1 MVSYLDRAFS
11 LRWPFS
17 GCAAGPRRSSAST
30 SRLLAQQLPVV
41 ALAVVHVA
49 LVWPALAAESAG
61 IEFFEK
67 RIRPVLVEHCYDCH
81 GPDADEPGGGLRL
94 DSRAG
99 WMKGGQSGPA
109 IVAGKPEESLLIRA
123 VRRAEKDSA
132 MPPETPL
139 SAAVLAD
146 LIAWVKMGAPDPR
159 EGTVPPAN
167 AAPAKPA
174 IDLNSARQQWAF
186 RKPEKP
192 PLPALRDSTWPQ
204 NEIDRFILAK
214 LEAAGIKPAPPADP
228 AVLIRRLTFDLT
240 GLPPTVA
247 EVTEFVRACS
257 PSPPLP
263 LSPSLRSEGERGRGG
278 EGEKAIEQLVERLLA
293 SPHYG
298 EKWGRHWLDVVRYAD
313 SLDSRGMGQP
323 GDILDA
329 WRYRDWVVSALN
341 RDLPYDEFIRQQIAG
356 DLLAKREWDASKVV
370 ATGMY
375 AIGNWG
381 NGDSDK
387 QKVYSDIVDDQ
398 IDVTARAFLGLTL
411 ACARCHDHK
420 FDPISTADYYSLAGF
435 FYSSRILDKFAA
447 PTAGEALMRI
457 GLLSADEQQRRND
470 LLAQIAAIDAK
481 LAGGLTPLSQKR
493 ENIAGNPGLVAW
505 TVSGADNPS
514 LTINTTADAQKFITI
529 TLPGKAI
536 CVHPGPKQVVTA
548 VWQSPLA
555 GKVMVSARLSDA
567 DGNCG
572 NGIDW
577 SLRHGSKQLAGG
589 SIDNGQSGVVPT
601 IETDVRP
608 GELVRLVIAPRGEY
622 SCDSTQVEFV
632 VREAGGESR
641 TWDLRAALIDSP
653 LELPQALD
661 LARTAMTVCSGDSEA
676 LSDKLPDKQPLIAER
691 ERLNRELP
699 ELVQCQGLQD
709 GGIPGTAYEGFRDA
723 RIHVRGSYARLGE
736 RAPRQFPA
744 LFGAPV
750 PTVEGSGRL
759 QLAEWIASPG
769 HPLTA
774 RVIVNRVWQH
784 HFGAGI
790 VRTANN
796 FGKLG
801 DPPTH
806 PELLDWL
813 ATWFVEHGWSL
824 KELHRLICTS
834 ATYQQSVQSSKF
846 KVQGSESAPTLNIE
860 PGTLNSGSADPDNR
874 LFSRASRRKLSAEEL
889 RDALLVSGGRLD
901 RQLGGPSVRELDAPR
916 RTLYLTTVRSDRTS
930 YQMLFDGAD
939 PSTIV
944 EKRNDSVVAP
954 QSLWLLN
961 QTLVLAQAQAL
972 AARMARDAPADVAS
986 RVDWLTRQVFVR
998 PATAAETALVTET
1011 IARAAD
1017 QKRAWEQVCH
1027 ALLCSNEFAFVD

>member
-1 MVSYLDRAFS
+1 
-11 LRWPFS
+11 
-17 GCAAGPRRSSAST
+17 
-30 SRLLAQQLPVV
+30 
-41 ALAVVHVA
+41 
-49 LVWPALAAESAG
+49 
-61 IEFFEK
+61 
-67 RIRPVLVEHCYDCH
+67 
-81 GPDADEPGGGLRL
+81 
-94 DSRAG
+94 
-99 WMKGGQSGPA
+99 MKGGRSGPA

-139 SAAVLAD
+139 SPAVVAD
-146 LIAWVKMGAPDPR
+146 LTAWIKQGAPDPR
-159 EGTVPPAN
+159 EGTVPI
-167 AAPAKPA
+167 AAASPAKTA
-174 IDLNSARQQWAF
+174 IDLAVARQQWAF
-186 RKPEKP
+186 RKPVRP
-192 PLPALRDSTWPQ
+192 PAPVVRDTTWPKSDL
-204 NEIDRFILAK
+204 DRFIHAK
-214 LEAAGIKPAPPADP
+214 LEAAGLAPAPAADP

-240 GLPPTVA
+240 GLPPTA
-247 EVTEFVRACS
+247 QEVDDFVRSFS

-263 LSPSLRSEGERGRGG
+263 LSPSLRSEGGRGSV
-278 EGEKAIEQLVERLLA
+278 GEKQAVAALVERLLA

-329 WRYRDWVVSALN
+329 WRYRDWVVNAFN

-493 ENIAGNPGLVAW
+493 ENIAGKPGLVGW

-529 TLPGKAI
+529 TLPGKAV

-555 GKVMVSARLSDA
+555 GKVTVTARLSDA

-589 SIDNGQSGVVPT
+589 SIDNGQSGEMPS
-601 IETDVRP
+601 IEADVQS
-608 GELVRLVIAPRGEY
+608 GELLRLVIAPRGEY

-641 TWDLRAALIDSP
+641 TWDLRAALVDSP
-653 LELPQALD
+653 FELPQSLD

-676 LSDKLPDKQPLIAER
+676 FNDKLPDKQPLIAER

-736 RAPRQFPA
+736 LAPRQFPA
-744 LFGAPV
+744 LFDAPA

-759 QLAEWIASPG
+759 QLAEWIASPD

-790 VRTANN
+790 VRTPNN

-813 ATWFVEHGWSL
+813 ANWFVEHGWSL

-834 ATYQQSVQSSKF
+834 ATYQQSCQADAAAW
-846 KVQGSESAPTLNIE
+846 Q
-860 PGTLNSGSADPDNR
+860 ADPDNR

-889 RDALLVSGGRLD
+889 RNALLVAGGRLD
-901 RQLGGPSVRELDAPR
+901 RQLGGPSMRELDSPR

-944 EKRNDSVVAP
+944 ERRNDSIVAP

-961 QTLVLAQAQAL
+961 QPLVLAQAQAL
-972 AARMARDAPADVAS
+972 AARMSREAPADVAG
-986 RVDWLTRQVFVR
+986 RVDWLARHLFAR

-1017 QKRAWEQVCH
+1017 PAKAWEQVCH

>member
-1 MVSYLDRAFS
+1 MRRLFS
-11 LRWPFS
+11 LVFAAVMI
-17 GCAAGPRRSSAST
+17 AAGT
-30 SRLLAQQLPVV
+30 VLADD
-41 ALAVVHVA
+41 
-49 LVWPALAAESAG
+49 PAG
-61 IEFFEK
+61 VEFFEK

-109 IVAGKPEESLLIRA
+109 IVAGKPEESLLVRA

-132 MPPETPL
+132 MPPETAL
-139 SAAVLAD
+139 SAGIVAD
-146 LIAWVKMGAPDPR
+146 LAAWVKMGAPDPR
-159 EGTVPPAN
+159 EG
-167 AAPAKPA
+167 AAPAVATAPTKPA
-174 IDLNSARQQWAF
+174 IDFAAARQQWAF
-186 RKPEKP
+186 HKPQP
-192 PLPALRDSTWPQ
+192 PAIPAVKDGKWPQ
-204 NEIDRFILAK
+204 NDLDRFILAN
-214 LEAAGIKPAPPADP
+214 LEASGLAPAGPAEP
-228 AVLIRRLTFDLT
+228 AVLVRRLTIDLT
-240 GLPPTVA
+240 GLPPTPADVEAFLSAAATDRDQAVA
-247 EVTEFVRACS
+247 A
-257 PSPPLP
+257 
-263 LSPSLRSEGERGRGG
+263 
-278 EGEKAIEQLVERLLA
+278 LVERLLA

-313 SLDSRGMGQP
+313 SLDARGMGQP

-329 WRYRDWVVSALN
+329 WRYRDWVVGSFN

-356 DLLAKREWDASKVV
+356 DLLARREWDVSKVV

-398 IDVTARAFLGLTL
+398 IDVTSRAFLGLTI

-420 FDPISTADYYSLAGF
+420 FDPIATADYYALAGF
-435 FYSSRILDKFAA
+435 FYSSRILERFAA

-457 GLLSADEQQRRND
+457 RLLSAEQEQRRTE

-493 ENIAGNPGLVAW
+493 DAVAGKPGLVGW
-505 TVSGADNPS
+505 TPSGADNPS
-514 LTINTTADAQKFITI
+514 VVINTGDAEEKFITI

-536 CVHPGPKQVVTA
+536 CVHPGPKEVVTA

-555 GKVMVSARLSDA
+555 GKVTVSAKLSDA

-572 NGIDW
+572 NGIEW

-589 SIDNGQSGVVPT
+589 PIDNGKSGELAGLEVEVQ
-601 IETDVRP
+601 P

-622 SCDSTQVEFV
+622 SCDSTQIDFV
-632 VREAGGESR
+632 VRESGGENR
-641 TWDLRAALIDSP
+641 TWDLRAALVES
-653 LELPQALD
+653 PQALD
-661 LARTAMTVCSGDSEA
+661 LAKTAMTVCSGDADSFA
-676 LSDKLPDKQPLIAER
+676 SQRPDKEPLLAER

-699 ELVQCQGLQD
+699 ELAQCQGLQD
-709 GGIPGTAYEGFRDA
+709 GGIPGTAYEGFHDA
-723 RIHVRGSYARLGE
+723 RIHIRGNYARLSE
-736 RAPRQFPA
+736 VQPRRFPA
-744 LFGAPV
+744 LFDAPL
-750 PTVEGSGRL
+750 PQVEGSGRL
-759 QLAEWIASPG
+759 ALAQWIASPD

-774 RVIVNRVWQH
+774 RVLVNRVWQQH
-784 HFGAGI
+784 YGEGI

-801 DPPTH
+801 EPPSH

-813 ATWFVEHGWSL
+813 ACQFVERGWSI

-834 ATYQQSVQSSKF
+834 ATYQQSCQADAAKR
-846 KVQGSESAPTLNIE
+846 Q
-860 PGTLNSGSADPDNR
+860 ADPDNR
-874 LFSRASRRKLSAEEL
+874 LFSRANRRKLTSEDL
-889 RDALLVSGGRLD
+889 RDALLAAGGGLD
-901 RQLGGPSVRELDAPR
+901 RTLGGPSIPKLDSPR

-939 PSTIV
+939 PSGIV

-961 QTLVLAQAQAL
+961 QPFVLTQAKAL
-972 AARMARDAPADVAS
+972 AARMEREAPADMPG
-986 RVDWLTRQVFVR
+986 RVDWLTRQLFAR
-998 PATAAETALVTET
+998 PATAEETALAAAV

-1017 QKRAWEQVCH
+1017 SVKAWEQLCH
-1027 ALLCSNEFAFVD
+1027 ALVCSNEFAFVD